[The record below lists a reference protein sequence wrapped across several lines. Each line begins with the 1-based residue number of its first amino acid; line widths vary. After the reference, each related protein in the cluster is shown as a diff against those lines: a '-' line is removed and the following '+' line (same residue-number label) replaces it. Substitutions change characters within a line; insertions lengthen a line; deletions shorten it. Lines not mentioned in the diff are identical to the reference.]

1 MERDG
6 YSQKIFDPARDVFFQ
21 PVRQSGD
28 RDSVPIPL
36 CASVL
41 GKDFGRDRRRPRD
54 RGDTAVVCGAQRA
67 AVPVLPRKNVSH
79 VAERTVFQL
88 PALR

>member
-6 YSQKIFDPARDVFFQ
+6 YSQKIFDLARGVFFQ

-36 CASVL
+36 CVSVL

-67 AVPVLPRKNVSH
+67 AVSVLPRKNVRH